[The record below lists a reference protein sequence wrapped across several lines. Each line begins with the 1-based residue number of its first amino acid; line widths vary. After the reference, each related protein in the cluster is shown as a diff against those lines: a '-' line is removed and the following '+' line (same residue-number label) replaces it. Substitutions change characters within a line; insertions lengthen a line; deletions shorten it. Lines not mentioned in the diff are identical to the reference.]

1 MSRVKEMTSDMSA
14 EADFLT
20 LRGLLAVESGEVGRG
35 RDYLRQALSVWGG
48 EDEARGGGG
57 LDFGARVIAQDTLQA
72 SSVRGPAGDEGKGP

>member
-57 LDFGARVIAQDTLQA
+57 LDFGGARHC
-72 SSVRGPAGDEGKGP
+72 AGHTPGVVGAWAGR